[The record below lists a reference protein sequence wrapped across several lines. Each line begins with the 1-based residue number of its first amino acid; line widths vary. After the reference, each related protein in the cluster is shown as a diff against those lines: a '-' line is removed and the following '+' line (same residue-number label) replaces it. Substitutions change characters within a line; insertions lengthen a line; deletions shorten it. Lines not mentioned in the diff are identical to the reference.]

1 MIDTARSRQG
11 ANFRLL
17 QSRWAA
23 IALALALALFGLVPQ
38 FLSRTLPDIAYL
50 LYAAGRVL
58 DGARLYVDILEINP
72 PLIVWLNMPVVAAA
86 RALGASEILVYRMAV
101 VGILAGSLLAC
112 RWVIAQTA
120 EGQDPALRRFLLLLL
135 VVALFVLPRLDW
147 GEREHLTLA
156 LVMPYVLF
164 TAARLQ
170 RVPAGRASAGWIG
183 ALAAVGIAVKPQF
196 ALLCLAR
203 ESLVATRDPRR
214 PTFEGGVI
222 AAAGMAYLIAVAV
235 AVPEYF
241 ALVRELGGAYHTYLH
256 NSIAV
261 TALLGDGAAAAIG
274 AVVLAV
280 ALWRW
285 RGADALRLTL
295 VVAVGASYVAAVMQQ
310 KGWRYHFLPAL
321 SLAWVLLAVLGTLLR
336 GGRQVWTQRLFV
348 AIAGAGALTACLA
361 ALVGCLAQAARP
373 LDSRY
378 DADPSI
384 GQLIPV
390 LREQAPGRD
399 VMVVSPNMASGFPLT
414 TYAGTRWPLRF
425 SNLWPV
431 VAAYDSALQ
440 AHGAFRYRTEGAM
453 TAEER
458 RVLETVAEDFVR
470 SRPPLVLV
478 LRTAPDLPKWGMRR
492 MDLLAFLRRDPRF
505 DAQFAGYDSL
515 GMVAQYVVYRDT
527 TPGSA
532 AVFALPA
539 PLPEP
544 APGRGPNEIGLEPGA
559 AALAVVFLL
568 SLFTFYRRGA
578 GRGPS
583 ADSGN
588 SFRVRN
594 AANA

>member
-1 MIDTARSRQG
+1 MTETALARPG
-11 ANFRLL
+11 AIFRLL
-17 QSRWAA
+17 ESRRAA
-23 IALALALALFGLVPQ
+23 VGLALVLALAGLVPQ

-86 RALGASEILVYRMAV
+86 RALGASDVTIYRLAV
-101 VGILAGSLLAC
+101 VAVLAGSVHAC
-112 RWVIAQTA
+112 RWVIGRTA
-120 EGQDPALRRFLLLLL
+120 EGQDPVLRRFLLLLV

-156 LVMPYVLF
+156 LVLPYVLF
-164 TAARLQ
+164 TAV
-170 RVPAGRASAGWIG
+170 RVQQGAAGPRSAIWIG

-203 ESLVATRDPRR
+203 ESLLAARGPRRR
-214 PTFEGGVI
+214 PTLEGAVI
-222 AAAGMAYLIAVAV
+222 AAAGAAYLIAVAV
-235 AVPEYF
+235 AAPEYF

-256 NSIAV
+256 NSWPV
-261 TALLGDGAAAAIG
+261 TALLGDGAAVALG
-274 AVVLAV
+274 ALLLAV

-285 RGADALRLTL
+285 RGADAFRVTL
-295 VVAVGASYVAAVMQQ
+295 VVAVVACFVAAVMQQ

-321 SLAWVLLAVLGTLLR
+321 ALAWILLAVLGTLLQGAR
-336 GGRQVWTQRLFV
+336 TAWTERLFV
-348 AIAGAGALTACLA
+348 AIAGAGALTAGLVALA
-361 ALVGCLAQAARP
+361 GCLAQAVRP
-373 LDSRY
+373 LDPKY

-390 LREQAPGRD
+390 LREQAPDGD
-399 VMVVSPNMASGFPLT
+399 VMVVSPNMASGFPLM

-440 AHGAFRYRTEGAM
+440 AHEPFRYRPDATM

-458 RVLETVAEDFVR
+458 RVLDTVAEDFVR

-478 LRTAPDLPKWGMRR
+478 LRTAPDRPKWGMRR

-515 GMVAQYVVYRDT
+515 GMVAQYVVYRD
-527 TPGSA
+527 GALASA
-532 AVFALPA
+532 PFNLPA

-544 APGRGPNEIGLEPGA
+544 DSGRGPNEIGLARGA
-559 AALAVVFLL
+559 AATAALFLV
-568 SLFTFYRRGA
+568 SLFTFYRRQPGRPPAADPGDPLHA
-578 GRGPS
+578 GS
-583 ADSGN
+583 
-588 SFRVRN
+588 